1 MVTALINQHLE
12 IRPELEQTR
21 IAVGDFVELRLAR
34 VLSFKSSSNC
44 RGAIRLA
51 AVTRSVCKARIRWLS
66 VLWLVRVLPARKWVL
81 LLWQCAIKAS

>member
-1 MVTALINQHLE
+1 MINQHLE
-12 IRPELEQTR
+12 TRPELENTR

-34 VLSFKSSSNC
+34 VMSFKSSSNC

-51 AVTRSVCKARIRWLS
+51 VSSGCTARIRWLS
-66 VLWLVRVLPARKWVL
+66 VFWLVWVLPARKWVL

>member
-1 MVTALINQHLE
+1 MIHQRLE
-12 IRPELEQTR
+12 MRPELEHSR

-34 VLSFKSSSNC
+34 VLSFKSPSNC

-51 AVTRSVCKARIRWLS
+51 VSSGCTARIRWLP
-66 VLWLVRVLPARKWVL
+66 VLWLVWVLPARKWVL

>member
-1 MVTALINQHLE
+1 MINQHLE
-12 IRPELEQTR
+12 TRPELEHTR
-21 IAVGDFVELRLAR
+21 IAVGDFVEVRLAR

-51 AVTRSVCKARIRWLS
+51 ASTSSVGAARIRWLS
-66 VLWLVRVLPARKWVL
+66 VLWLLLVLPARKWVL